1 MRRNVAAAL
10 VLAASIWL
18 GLVPAPAR
26 AHDGTH
32 AASTVP
38 VGQAWGFTLP
48 TLDGG
53 RFVQASAHSGPVL
66 VNFWGKDCGPC
77 IAELPRLEAFAKAN
91 PSWTVLLVGTDAPAD
106 AREFV
111 QRHGV
116 GLTVLRPGANVA
128 ALMRSAGNRSGGLPF
143 TVALRVNA
151 GEARESRICDGQL
164 GELTPP
170 ALARIA
176 AACADHP
183 VR

>member
-1 MRRNVAAAL
+1 MRRNVTTAFVLAAL
-10 VLAASIWL
+10 VWL
-18 GLVPAPAR
+18 GLGATAAR
-26 AHDGTH
+26 AHDGAH

-38 VGQAWGFTLP
+38 VGQAWSFTLP

-53 RFVQASAHSGPVL
+53 RFVQVSALRGPVL

-77 IAELPRLEAFAKAN
+77 IAELPRLEAFAKSN
-91 PSWTVLLVGTDAPAD
+91 PSWTVLLVGTDATAD

-116 GLTVLRPGANVA
+116 GLTVLRPGAKVT
-128 ALMRSAGNRSGGLPF
+128 ALMRNAGNRSGGLPF
-143 TVALRVNA
+143 TVALRVDT
-151 GEARESRICDGQL
+151 RESRICDGQL
-164 GELTPP
+164 GELAPP
-170 ALARIA
+170 DLARIA